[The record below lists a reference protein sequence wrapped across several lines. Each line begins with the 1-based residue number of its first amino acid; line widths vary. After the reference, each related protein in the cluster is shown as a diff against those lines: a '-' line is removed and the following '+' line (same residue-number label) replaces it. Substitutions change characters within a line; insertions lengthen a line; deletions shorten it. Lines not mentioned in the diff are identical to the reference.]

1 LRGGRREAPVGRAAG
16 QGGDDGTALAERNGL
31 RSPIDSETLA
41 TMTVSL
47 INGLQAQW
55 LFDRD
60 SVKVE
65 SAIRQF
71 FLSVIPGFSGAAFR

>member
-1 LRGGRREAPVGRAAG
+1 
-16 QGGDDGTALAERNGL
+16 
-31 RSPIDSETLA
+31 
-41 TMTVSL
+41 MTISL

-65 SAIRQF
+65 YAIRQF
-71 FLSVIPGFSGAAFR
+71 FLSVIPGLPGEAFS